1 MDAIVAGN
9 ISKIRDWTRRALDE
23 GVAAINV
30 INEGIVEGL
39 RVGRDVPVRNVVVS
53 NSRKRGYGS
62 G

>member
-1 MDAIVAGN
+1 MAGN